1 MNNNDEF
8 LYLIANPYRKK
19 KTFIIENVDEEL
31 LLLMNKKYKNYIF
44 DEDIFKKILLENKKL
59 VEDYTI
65 QKIVEKTINDCID
78 EILLKNS

>member
-8 LYLIANPYRKK
+8 LYLIANPHRKK

-44 DEDIFKKILLENKKL
+44 DEDIFKKILEENKKL
-59 VEDYTI
+59 VEDYTV
-65 QKIVEKTINDCID
+65 QKVVEKTIDTCID
-78 EILLKNS
+78 EILLKFS

>member
-65 QKIVEKTINDCID
+65 QKIVEKTINNCVD
-78 EILLKNS
+78 EILLKQS